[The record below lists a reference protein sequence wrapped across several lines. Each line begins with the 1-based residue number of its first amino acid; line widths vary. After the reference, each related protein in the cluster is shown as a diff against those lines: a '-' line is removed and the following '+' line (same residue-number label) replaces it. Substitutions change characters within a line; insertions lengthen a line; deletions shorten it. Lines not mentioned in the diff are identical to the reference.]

1 MKRPFSCSLGGCVS
15 ALILIGIAP
24 AHAQSTASRP
34 VTLKV
39 TAADVEAASAAT
51 RVHRHARTTIEVG
64 TATGEGKEALS
75 AAQKQAAANATAP
88 SSAPGSD
95 VRVRYPG
102 DLHYFGGPTVQTAQ
116 FHDIYVNPSA
126 ACPAPACW
134 GNPEQFLHDLGRS
147 DFIHVTDQY
156 TFLSSNNRYTLGTT
170 YMTSYPSPAPNPAYT
185 DNDMLAI
192 AHAAAVTS
200 GQSGYGHIYH
210 IYLTPGTD
218 ECFDNTFSVCYSPD
232 NANTWFF
239 CAYHGSADTDLGHL
253 VYTVEPYQ
261 NVMGCNDPPNTPN
274 GQLVDSTNDV
284 LSHELFET
292 ISDPDGTGWW
302 NSTPSVIGVEGE
314 EIGDECVFTTAPPQ
328 SPPPVYGDPSIFR
341 IGRHVYAVQL
351 EYSNAHHGC
360 AGAPLEE

>member
-1 MKRPFSCSLGGCVS
+1 MKRPFSCSLGGCVG

-39 TAADVEAASAAT
+39 TATDVEAASAAT
-51 RVHRHARTTIEVG
+51 RVHRHARTAIEVG

-116 FHDIYVNPSA
+116 FHDIYVNPSV

-134 GNPEQFLHDLGRS
+134 GNPEKFLHDLGRS

-239 CAYHGSADTDLGHL
+239 CAYHGSADFPDVGHIL
-253 VYTVEPYQ
+253 YSVEPYQ
-261 NVMGCNDPPNTPN
+261 NIAHCWVEAGTPN
-274 GQLVDSTNDV
+274 GRLIDSTNDV
-284 LSHELFET
+284 LSHETIET
-292 ISDPDGTGWW
+292 ITDPDGTGWW
-302 NSTPSVIGVEGE
+302 QYYGLGMRGQ
-314 EIGDECVFTTAPPQ
+314 EIGDECVFLTNVGDHSSAPFIYRM
-328 SPPPVYGDPSIFR
+328 S
-341 IGRHVYAVQL
+341 GRLYATQP
-351 EYSNAHHGC
+351 EYDNSAHGC
-360 AGAPLEE
+360 TVGSSD